1 MATGEKGGHGSGGLS
16 AEEAAQFGEQVAGLA
31 RAGLPLASGLRAL
44 GEEFPRGRLRSM
56 LGSLSGRLEG
66 GASLSEA
73 IGAEGRGLPAALR
86 GLVLAG
92 ERTGRLGDVLGRF
105 AGYSQIGG
113 EVRRQLWLSLAYPLI
128 AASMAIVLFVFI
140 LAAVIGGNEDGF
152 RSFGLQVSSLTKFLM
167 DLASALRTSGLRI
180 AEGLGALGVVAA
192 VVMATI
198 GPAGRR
204 GVLGRLPLIGP
215 VWRWTSLAEFC
226 HLLGLLLESEL
237 PLAEAVPLAGDGVAD
252 ADVRAAAR
260 GIARDLDGGDTLA
273 LAVGHRPYFPA
284 GLGSILA
291 WAEQHEALAS
301 TLHVVAEM
309 FEARARSQ
317 AAFASMVFGA
327 LTVLMILTG
336 ILAVLFGVVAPMIQ
350 LIQKL
355 SG

>member
-1 MATGEKGGHGSGGLS
+1 
-16 AEEAAQFGEQVAGLA
+16 
-31 RAGLPLASGLRAL
+31 
-44 GEEFPRGRLRSM
+44 
-56 LGSLSGRLEG
+56 
-66 GASLSEA
+66 
-73 IGAEGRGLPAALR
+73 
-86 GLVLAG
+86 
-92 ERTGRLGDVLGRF
+92 
-105 AGYSQIGG
+105 
-113 EVRRQLWLSLAYPLI
+113 
-128 AASMAIVLFVFI
+128 MAIVLFVFI

-167 DLASALRTSGLRI
+167 DLASALRTSGLRV
-180 AEGLGALGVVAA
+180 AEGLGAMGVVAA

-273 LAVGHRPYFPA
+273 LAVGQRPYFPE

-301 TLHVVAEM
+301 TLHVVADM